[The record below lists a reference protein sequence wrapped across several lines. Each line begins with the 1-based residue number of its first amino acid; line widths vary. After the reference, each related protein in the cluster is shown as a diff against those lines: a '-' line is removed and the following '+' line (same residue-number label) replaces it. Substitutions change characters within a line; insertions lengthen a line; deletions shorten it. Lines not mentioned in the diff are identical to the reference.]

1 MKKRFTQKNFHVKQ
15 KKRGNTFAVLG
26 TIHRVG
32 TGFLRIFLLFA
43 VVTLISVGFV
53 SLYHYLIASPYMKL
67 EQVKVE
73 GVDEKVRREL
83 IQICGLH
90 SDLSLLALN
99 LNALQ
104 EKMKKHPW
112 VRSINLE
119 RLFPNTL
126 IVKAEKETA
135 WALVVMDKIYYMNP
149 WGEVFKE
156 VEDSETMDL
165 PVITGVSKQGS
176 EIRKQL
182 EKVTHLMKL
191 LESEQGM
198 WSLNELSEIH
208 MNEYGG
214 MSIYFNRIS
223 AEIKLACEDLTEK
236 IEGLKKVTKHLAQT
250 GRINQVIGIDL
261 NQVDGAVVSF
271 KST

>member
-1 MKKRFTQKNFHVKQ
+1 MKKRFTQKKSLVKQ
-15 KKRGNTFAVLG
+15 GKKRNTFAVLG
-26 TIHRVG
+26 AIHRIG
-32 TGFLRIFLLFA
+32 SGFLKIFLLFS

-67 EQVKVE
+67 QQVKVE
-73 GVDEKVRREL
+73 GVDGKVRNEL

-99 LNALQ
+99 LNELR
-104 EKMKKHPW
+104 EKMQKHPW

-119 RLFPNTL
+119 RLFPDTL

-156 VEDSETMDL
+156 VEDSEKMDL
-165 PVITGVSKQGS
+165 PVITGVSKQGP

-182 EKVTHLMKL
+182 KKASRLMKL
-191 LESEQGM
+191 LEPEQGL

-214 MSIYFNRIS
+214 MSLYFNRIS
-223 AEIKLACEDLTEK
+223 AEIKLACEDLKEK